1 MTIRQRPI
9 GTLPSPG
16 IDAGPCA
23 WKATP
28 GRSASDL
35 GNVEGP
41 APTSPATPPAFR
53 ERAYPKGGD
62 VPRAANGLK
71 GGDRSLAQALET
83 HRSPWK
89 ATQSAD
95 RRPSW
100 QTLWKPGADESRHV
114 PLPAASRGLVERHGT
129 YRVQPT
135 GSKGGARS
143 DAAAPQPT
151 RLRQAQSARPF
162 YAAGIPDCTPA
173 CVPGIRH
180 RLQGAPDCA
189 PR

>member
-9 GTLPSPG
+9 RTLPSPG

-41 APTSPATPPAFR
+41 APTSPATPPASR

-83 HRSPWK
+83 HRTPWK

-100 QTLWKPGADESRHV
+100 QTLWKPGADESRHIRPPLEIENRTVDV
-114 PLPAASRGLVERHGT
+114 PRAANGIEGREQVPFWSVALTENSYSLRGPAVSCYKSR
-129 YRVQPT
+129 
-135 GSKGGARS
+135 
-143 DAAAPQPT
+143 
-151 RLRQAQSARPF
+151 RP
-162 YAAGIPDCTPA
+162 
-173 CVPGIRH
+173 VPRK
-180 RLQGAPDCA
+180 
-189 PR
+189 